1 MPVDNSVDEIKRIK
15 VILAQTLAEFFPIA
29 FGSDFGWDIKVRK
42 FLISIQTVKIGF

>member
-1 MPVDNSVDEIKRIK
+1 MLVDNSVDEIKRIT
-15 VILAQTLAEFFPIA
+15 VIWAQTLAEFLSA